1 MASVVY
7 VNPSVTAYAD
17 SSPASGGAFWCAL
30 QTLMLSLPHRGRWLL
45 RSKRRKE
52 LACPERGGGCEC
64 NEQTEGLYRGFCCL
78 RQPLSQSALRRIASS
93 PAGEPFWCALQTPA
107 QLRRAANDGPYSVL
121 YKPLAKTRGRTASP
135 QLYNLLR
142 SPAVRRIS
150 HGGAIFHI
158 AQAIFHCAL
167 AQFHCGR
174 KPAYIVPVTTTVVTP
189 GVTLTTPVAV
199 FCVNVAAGTVSVVA
213 APLPGRVSTPAV

>member
-1 MASVVY
+1 MVCFTGSQIKPTLKGEVDASKASRRRGYIGAALVF
-7 VNPSVTAYAD
+7 VNPSVNPPCGVL
-17 SSPASGGAFWCAL
+17 PAPRPG
-30 QTLMLSLPHRGRWLL
+30 SLFG
-45 RSKRRKE
+45 
-52 LACPERGGGCEC
+52 
-64 NEQTEGLYRGFCCL
+64 
-78 RQPLSQSALRRIASS
+78 
-93 PAGEPFWCALQTPA
+93 CALQTPA
-107 QLRRAANDGPYSVL
+107 QLRRAANDGPYSAH

-135 QLYNLLR
+135 HLHNLSR

-167 AQFHCGR
+167 AQFHCAR

-189 GVTLTTPVAV
+189 GVTLTTPVVV

-213 APLPGRVSTPAV
+213 APVSGRVSTPAV

>member
-1 MASVVY
+1 MVCFTGSQIKPALKGEVDASKASRRRGYIGAALVY
-7 VNPSVTAYAD
+7 VNPSVNPPCGVL
-17 SSPASGGAFWCAL
+17 PAPPQAVA
-30 QTLMLSLPHRGRWLL
+30 
-45 RSKRRKE
+45 
-52 LACPERGGGCEC
+52 
-64 NEQTEGLYRGFCCL
+64 
-78 RQPLSQSALRRIASS
+78 
-93 PAGEPFWCALQTPA
+93 PF
-107 QLRRAANDGPYSVL
+107 GVL

-135 QLYNLLR
+135 HLHNLSR

-189 GVTLTTPVAV
+189 GVTLTTPVVV

-213 APLPGRVSTPAV
+213 APVSGRVSTPAV